1 MSAIRLPQVIFQSS
15 QRSPETVYAAAAL
28 DGAARSAPPVEG
40 AGESGH
46 ISGLDHSVG
55 EFSYYLKARI
65 TYSSIQQ

>member
-1 MSAIRLPQVIFQSS
+1 MIFQSP

-28 DGAARSAPPVEG
+28 DGAARGAPSVEG

-55 EFSYYLKARI
+55 EFSYYLEAKHGSLI
-65 TYSSIQQ
+65 PHPSIRQ

>member
-1 MSAIRLPQVIFQSS
+1 MPQVIFQSS
-15 QRSPETVYAAAAL
+15 QRPPQTVYAATAL
-28 DGAARSAPPVEG
+28 DGAARGAPSVEG

-65 TYSSIQQ
+65 TYLSIQL